1 MIRVALVGVGNAAA
15 AFVQGLE
22 AIKEGLNVFG
32 ILDLGINPSDIEIV
46 AAFDIDK
53 RKVGKKL
60 SEALFV
66 KPNVV
71 EMKIPVKSDVTVLR
85 GPTLDGITGI
95 LSDVIE
101 ESEEKPVD
109 ITDVLRSNKVD
120 VVLNLLPTGADQAS
134 EYYVKA
140 ALEANSA
147 FINATPANIVNKFD
161 KDFKERKLPLFGDDL
176 LSQIGGTAFHAGLIE
191 FLKSRGVKVLR
202 SYQIDIAGT
211 TEAYVALEDWRKD
224 KKKEIKSSFIE
235 THNEGMDIVA
245 GTSDYVEFLGDKR
258 VSYIYIEGI
267 YGYGVPIRVD
277 ISLKTYDGPNAVA
290 PLIDLVRLAKIA
302 KDRGIGGAIN
312 EICGYY
318 FKNPPV
324 KYKSFS
330 EAREALEKFI
340 SMMREPRAE

>member
-15 AFVQGLE
+15 AFMQALE
-22 AIKEGLNVFG
+22 SIKEN
-32 ILDLGINPSDIEIV
+32 NIEIYGLLNLDIDPSEIEV
-46 AAFDIDK
+46 VSAFDIDK

-71 EMKIPVKSDVTVLR
+71 EKIYPVKSDVVVLR
-85 GPTLDGITGI
+85 GPTLDGASGI

-101 ESEEKPVD
+101 ESEEKPVNVVE
-109 ITDVLRSNKVD
+109 TLKLNNVD

-134 EYYVKA
+134 EFYAKA

-147 FINATPANIVNKFD
+147 FINATPAEIVTKFNE
-161 KDFKERKLPLFGDDL
+161 DFKKKGLPLLGDDL
-176 LSQIGGTAFHAGLIE
+176 ISQIGGTAFHAGLIE

-202 SYQIDIAGT
+202 SYQIDIAGS

-224 KKKEIKSSFIE
+224 KKKEIKSSFISS
-235 THNEGMDIVA
+235 HNEGMDIVA

-258 VSYIYIEGI
+258 VSYVYIEGI
-267 YGYGVPIRVD
+267 YSYGVPVRVD

-290 PLIDLVRLAKIA
+290 PLIDLVRLAKIS
-302 KDRGIGGAIN
+302 KNKGIGGAVN

-324 KYKSFS
+324 KYKTFI
-330 EAREALEKFI
+330 EAKEALEKFLQ
-340 SMMREPRAE
+340 MMREPR